1 MDDWWKRGV
10 IYQIYP
16 LSFQDTN
23 GDGKGDLR
31 GIRRRLDY
39 LQWLGIDAVWV
50 SPIYPSPMKD
60 CGYDIADYCDI
71 APEFGTLADF
81 DALVDEAHRRDIR
94 IILDFVPNHTS
105 DGHPWF
111 RQRPDVPRQRKTRLV
126 HLARS
131 SGRWRAAE
139 QLDEQLRRQCV
150 DVRRRNAAVLLPRL
164 PERAA

>member
-1 MDDWWKRGV
+1 MDDWWKHGV
-10 IYQIYP
+10 VYQIYP

-23 GDGKGDLR
+23 GDGKGDLG

-39 LQWLGIDAVWV
+39 LQWLGVDAAWI

-111 RQRPDVPRQRKTRLV
+111 RQSRTSRDNTKRDWYIW
-126 HLARS
+126 RS

-139 QLDEQLRRQCV
+139 QLDEQLRRQRV
-150 DVRRRNAAVLLPRL
+150 DVRRRNAAVLLPRI